1 MGTRARAGKL
11 TIRPL
16 TRTRVDHLRQVVR
29 GTWGGGASRCWDLWP
44 RYTARQ
50 ERELGLT
57 GSGASDRRRAAL
69 ALLAQRRRAPGLL
82 AYRGREPV
90 GWIAIGPRLDF
101 SRIDASKATPPVDTV
116 PVWVIPCIT
125 VRRDSRGEGIAVAL
139 IRAAVEYAAARGAP
153 AVEAYPRAGDARV
166 RHDLAFYGTVPM
178 FRHAGFR
185 VARRSIPGLPGNW
198 TPRYTMRI
206 ACTSKT
212 SQPRRA
218 RSRPA

>member
-1 MGTRARAGKL
+1 MGTGARADKL

-29 GTWGGGASRCWDLWP
+29 GTWGAECWDLWP

-50 ERELGLT
+50 QRELGLT
-57 GSGASDRRRAAL
+57 AGSGVSDRRRAAL
-69 ALLAQRRRAPGLL
+69 ALLARRRRAPGLL
-82 AYRGREPV
+82 AYRGRGPV

-101 SRIDASKATPPVDTV
+101 SRIDASRATPPLDTV
-116 PVWVIPCIT
+116 PAWVIPCIT

-153 AVEAYPRAGDARV
+153 AVEAYPRAGDGRV
-166 RHDLAFYGTVPM
+166 HDDFAFYGTVPM
-178 FRHAGFR
+178 FRRAGFR
-185 VARRSIPGLPGNW
+185 VARRSIPGLPRNW

-212 SQPRRA
+212 SRPRHG